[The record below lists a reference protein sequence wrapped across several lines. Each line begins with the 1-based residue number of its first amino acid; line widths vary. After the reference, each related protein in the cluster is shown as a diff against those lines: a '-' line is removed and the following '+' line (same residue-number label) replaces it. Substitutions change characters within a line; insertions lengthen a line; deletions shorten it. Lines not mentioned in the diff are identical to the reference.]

1 MSESAYDISY
11 LLEAEQ
17 VKFSMPASPLA
28 RTERVRS
35 ASAVT
40 EPDAAAMQAATA
52 RELLSIDGAHEDW
65 IRQYLQISSR
75 GS

>member
-11 LLEAEQ
+11 LLEAELA
-17 VKFSMPASPLA
+17 KFSMPAAPA
-28 RTERVRS
+28 TRTEGVPS

-40 EPDAAAMQAATA
+40 EPDAAATQAATA
-52 RELLSIDGAHEDW
+52 RELLNVDGAHEEW